1 MVSGS
6 QPVEYPYYDTTT
18 ASFIT
23 VTITY
28 RDAVLFDILNKI
40 EISLKR
46 FRK

>member
-6 QPVEYPYYDTTT
+6 QPIEYPYWDTATQN
-18 ASFIT
+18 FIT